1 MFEVFAKSGSSVNKN
16 KRVKAV
22 QTVAPVKEETTSKK
36 VNKDD
41 LKAVHKDESDM
52 VKSHFGDF

>member
-1 MFEVFAKSGSSVNKN
+1 VFEVFAKSGSNVNKN

-36 VNKDD
+36 LKKDD
-41 LKAVHKDESDM
+41 LKAGHKDESDM
-52 VKSHFGDF
+52 VNSHFGYF